1 MHKVPLVAEPPGAP
15 DPFALQ
21 ESILKEEKCREEF
34 LAKLKAGED
43 LRKVA
48 RLNPKEFK
56 YLQRA
61 HTAPSFRSML
71 TRKDQT
77 LLAEF
82 RKRPRQAQIDID
94 TPYSAIFSDAV
105 RSEYQQSFCL
115 ARIKSSSFNASL
127 PERSRP
133 ITSLRESFD
142 LERLS
147 RTPFA
152 VVLAEPLPESTL
164 RSSFTLKE
172 LQFRR
177 CREVAKNLQS

>member
-1 MHKVPLVAEPPGAP
+1 MRAGAP

-21 ESILKEEKCREEF
+21 ESILKEEKCRDEVE
-34 LAKLKAGED
+34 ARLKAGED
-43 LRKVA
+43 LRRTA
-48 RLNPKEFK
+48 RMNPKEFK

-61 HTAPSFRSML
+61 QTAPSFQSML

-82 RKRPRQAQIDID
+82 RTCPRKAQHDLAK
-94 TPYSAIFSDAV
+94 PYSAIFADAME
-105 RSEYQQSFCL
+105 SEYMNSFSKVRL
-115 ARIKSSSFNASL
+115 KSLKLRSPEL
-127 PERSRP
+127 PRP
-133 ITSLRESFD
+133 NTALRAAHEAFAV
-142 LERLS
+142 ERL
-147 RTPFA
+147 RMTPFA

-177 CREVAKNLQS
+177 SGKCDGIS